1 MGHDYEVPLSLNA
14 ETCFSEF
21 VSLEKKERTSLG
33 KAVKVSSLI
42 EDMRDLSDLLY
53 NAYAEA

>member
-14 ETCFSEF
+14 EICFSEF
-21 VSLEKKERTSLG
+21 VSVEKKERTSLG